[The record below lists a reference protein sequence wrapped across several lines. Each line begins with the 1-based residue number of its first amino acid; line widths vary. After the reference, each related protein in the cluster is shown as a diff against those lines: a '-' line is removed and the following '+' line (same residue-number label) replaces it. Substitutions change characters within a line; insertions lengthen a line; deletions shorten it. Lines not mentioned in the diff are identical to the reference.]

1 MQKLLSLTRKAIAD
15 YGMIQDGDKI
25 AVGLS
30 GGKDSVAL
38 LAILAAYKKFAP
50 EKFDLTAINI
60 DLGFADTDQAQV
72 QATKEYCKS
81 IGVDLIIERT
91 QIYDVILERE
101 EKSPCSLCS
110 KMRRG
115 ALNGVAKELGCNKLA
130 LGHHADDVLE
140 TFLLSLIY
148 EGRISTFMPI
158 SHMDRS
164 NITLIRPFI

>member
-72 QATKEYCKS
+72 QATKEYCKYRS
-81 IGVDLIIERT
+81 RPNN
-91 QIYDVILERE
+91 R
-101 EKSPCSLCS
+101 
-110 KMRRG
+110 
-115 ALNGVAKELGCNKLA
+115 A
-130 LGHHADDVLE
+130 H
-140 TFLLSLIY
+140 
-148 EGRISTFMPI
+148 
-158 SHMDRS
+158 S
-164 NITLIRPFI
+164 NIRRDIGARRKKPLLAVF